1 MSPRKIFVILK
12 KMQISSTSTL
22 SPTFHVGDL
31 HVYGD
36 AILSPMDGVSDWPFR
51 SLCRRLGSAMSY
63 TEFVR
68 AEDVLQGRASVDKR
82 LTYEQAERPVV
93 FQIYG
98 DDPDKIVEA
107 ALRIRDFEPDVI
119 DLNMGCPAKSVANRG
134 AGVGM
139 MRAPLK
145 IARTFRKLT
154 AALDI
159 PVTGKMRIGWNDCQN
174 YKLVARIVE
183 EEGGALIAIHGRTK
197 EQGYGGVANWD
208 AIAEIKAVVKIPVV
222 GNGDVRKVTDIKRMQ
237 AYTGCEAV
245 MIGREAMANPWIFS
259 GRDREQVSPEEVRQ
273 FMREHLRR
281 NIEFYGEDD
290 GQRLFRKYVAQYLM
304 MKNLSREERRDIL
317 SKRPPEAFLA
327 VLDEV
332 ALTLAEIR
340 T

>member
-1 MSPRKIFVILK
+1 MVTKILDP
-12 KMQISSTSTL
+12 TPDTL
-22 SPTFHVGDL
+22 ATPTFHVGDIPI
-31 HVYGD
+31 YGES
-36 AILSPMDGVSDWPFR
+36 ILSPMDGVSDWPFR

-68 AEDVLQGRASVDKR
+68 AEDVLQERASVFKK
-82 LTYEQAERPVV
+82 LTFDESERPVA

-98 DDPDKIVEA
+98 DDPDEIVEA
-107 ALRIRDFEPDVI
+107 ALRIRRLEPDTI

-139 MRAPLK
+139 MRTPLK
-145 IARTFRKLT
+145 IARTIRKLA

-159 PVTGKMRIGWNDCQN
+159 PVTGKMRIGWRDCQS

-183 EEGGALIAIHGRTK
+183 EEGGAAIAIHGRTK
-197 EQGYGGVANWD
+197 EQGYGGVADWD
-208 AIAEIKAVVKIPVV
+208 AIAEVKVAVKIPVI
-222 GNGDVRKVTDIKRMQ
+222 GNGDVRTVADIKRMQ

-245 MIGREAMANPWIFS
+245 MVGRGAMANPWIFS
-259 GRDREQVSPEEVRQ
+259 GRDRNQVPPEEVRA
-273 FMREHLRR
+273 FMREHLKR
-281 NIEFYGEDD
+281 NIEFYGDED

-304 MKNLSREERRDIL
+304 MKRLTREERRNIL
-317 SKRPPEAFLA
+317 SKQPPAEFLA

>member
-1 MSPRKIFVILK
+1 M
-12 KMQISSTSTL
+12 ISN
-22 SPTFHVGDL
+22 PTFHVGGIPI
-31 HVYGD
+31 YGES
-36 AILSPMDGVSDWPFR
+36 ILSPMDGVSDWPFR

-68 AEDVLQGRASVDKR
+68 AEDVLQGRASVFKR
-82 LTYEQAERPVV
+82 LTFDESERPVA

-107 ALRIRDFEPDVI
+107 ALRIRRLEPDTI

-139 MRAPLK
+139 MRTPLK
-145 IARTFRKLT
+145 IAKTIRKLV

-159 PVTGKMRIGWNDCQN
+159 PVTGKMRLGWNDCQT

-197 EQGYGGVANWD
+197 EQGYGGVADWD
-208 AIAEIKAVVKIPVV
+208 AIAEVKASVEIPVV
-222 GNGDVRKVTDIKRMQ
+222 GNGDVRTVTDVKRMQ

-259 GRDREQVSPEEVRQ
+259 GRDREQVPPQEVRQ
-273 FMREHLRR
+273 FMREHLKR
-281 NIEFYGEDD
+281 NIEFYGEED

-304 MKNLSREERRDIL
+304 MKRLTREERRNIL
-317 SKRPPEAFLA
+317 SKRPPEQFLA

>member
-1 MSPRKIFVILK
+1 MAIKIPNSTPDILA
-12 KMQISSTSTL
+12 T
-22 SPTFHVGDL
+22 PAFHVGGIPI
-31 HVYGD
+31 YGD

-51 SLCRRLGSAMSY
+51 SLCRREGSAMSY

-68 AEDVLQGRASVDKR
+68 AEDVLDGRKSVFKK
-82 LTYEQAERPVV
+82 LTFDESERPVA
-93 FQIYG
+93 FQVYG
-98 DDPDKIVEA
+98 DDPDEIVEA
-107 ALRIRDFEPDVI
+107 ALRIRDLGPDSI

-139 MRAPLK
+139 MRTPLK
-145 IARTFRKLT
+145 IARTIRKLV

-159 PVTGKMRIGWNDCQN
+159 PVTGKMRLGWTNCRT

-183 EEGGALIAIHGRTK
+183 EEGGALIALHGRTK
-197 EQGYGGVANWD
+197 EQGYGGVADWD
-208 AIAEIKAVVKIPVV
+208 AIAEIKAAVKIPVV
-222 GNGDVRKVTDIKRMQ
+222 GNGDVRTVADIRRMQ

-245 MIGREAMANPWIFS
+245 MIGREALANPWIFS
-259 GRDREQVSPEEVRQ
+259 GRDRDEVPPEEVRS

-281 NIEFYGEDD
+281 NIEFYGEED

-304 MKNLSREERRDIL
+304 MKRLTREERRDIL
-317 SKRPPEAFLA
+317 SKRPPEQFLA
-327 VLDEV
+327 VLDAV

>member
-1 MSPRKIFVILK
+1 MITTVLNQSTDTLASPI
-12 KMQISSTSTL
+12 
-22 SPTFHVGDL
+22 FHVGGIPI
-31 HVYGD
+31 YGET
-36 AILSPMDGVSDWPFR
+36 ILSPMDGVSDWPFR
-51 SLCRRLGSAMSY
+51 SLCRREGSAMSY

-68 AEDVLQGRASVDKR
+68 AEDVLEGRKSVFKK
-82 LTYEQAERPVV
+82 LTYDESERPVA

-98 DDPDKIVEA
+98 DDPDEILEA
-107 ALRIRDFEPDVI
+107 ALRIRELEPDTI

-139 MRAPLK
+139 MRTPLK
-145 IARTFRKLT
+145 IARTLRKLT

-159 PVTGKMRIGWNDCQN
+159 PVTGKMRLGWTDCQT

-183 EEGGALIAIHGRTK
+183 GEGGALIALHGRTK
-197 EQGYGGVANWD
+197 EQGYGGTADWD
-208 AIAEIKAVVKIPVV
+208 AIAKIKAAVKIPVI
-222 GNGDVRKVTDIKRMQ
+222 GNGDVRTVADIKRMQ
-237 AYTGCEAV
+237 DYTGCEAV

-259 GRDREQVSPEEVRQ
+259 GRDRYQVPSEEVRG
-273 FMREHLRR
+273 FMREHLKR
-281 NIEFYGEDD
+281 NIEFYGEED

-304 MKNLSREERRDIL
+304 MKRLTREERRNIL
-317 SKRPPEAFLA
+317 SKKPPEEFLA

>member
-1 MSPRKIFVILK
+1 
-12 KMQISSTSTL
+12 
-22 SPTFHVGDL
+22 
-31 HVYGD
+31 
-36 AILSPMDGVSDWPFR
+36 MDGVSDWPFR

-68 AEDVLQGRASVDKR
+68 AEDVLQERKSVYKR
-82 LTYEQAERPVV
+82 LTFEPDERPVV

-98 DDPDKIVEA
+98 DDPDGIVAA
-107 ALRIRDFEPDVI
+107 ALRIRELEPDAI

-145 IARTFRKLT
+145 IARAFRKLA
-154 AALDI
+154 AALDV
-159 PVTGKMRIGWNDCQN
+159 PVTGKMRLGWNDFQS

-183 EEGGALIAIHGRTK
+183 ENGGAAIALHGRTK
-197 EQGYGGVANWD
+197 EQGYGGTANWD
-208 AIAEIKAVVKIPVV
+208 AIAEVKATVRIPVI
-222 GNGDVRKVTDIKRMQ
+222 GNGDVRSVADIKRMQ

-245 MIGREAMANPWIFS
+245 MIGRGALANPWIFA
-259 GRDREQVSPEEVRQ
+259 GLDREQAPPEEVRR

-281 NIEFYGEDD
+281 NMAFYGEED

-304 MKNLSREERRDIL
+304 MKNLDREERREIL
-317 SKRPPEAFLA
+317 SQKPPKQFLA
-327 VLDEV
+327 VLEEV
-332 ALTLAEIR
+332 ALTLVEIR

>member
-1 MSPRKIFVILK
+1 MDSK
-12 KMQISSTSTL
+12 
-22 SPTFHVGDL
+22 PTFRVGDIP
-31 HVYGD
+31 VYGKT
-36 AILSPMDGVSDWPFR
+36 ILSPMDGVSDWPFR

-68 AEDVLQGRASVDKR
+68 AEDVLQGRKSIFKR
-82 LTYEQAERPVV
+82 LTYEESERPVV
-93 FQIYG
+93 FQVYG
-98 DDPDKIVEA
+98 DDPDEIVEA
-107 ALRIRDFEPDVI
+107 ALRIRDPGPDMI

-139 MRAPLK
+139 MRTPLK

-159 PVTGKMRIGWNDCQN
+159 PVTGKMRIGWNDCQT

-197 EQGYGGVANWD
+197 EQGYGGVADWD
-208 AIAEIKAVVKIPVV
+208 AIAEVKAAVKIPVV
-222 GNGDVRKVTDIKRMQ
+222 GNGDVRTVADIKRMQ
-237 AYTGCEAV
+237 DYTGCEAV

-259 GRDREQVSPEEVRQ
+259 GRDREAVPPEEVRQ
-273 FMREHLRR
+273 FMREHLKR
-281 NIEFYGEDD
+281 NIEFYGEED

-304 MKNLSREERRDIL
+304 MKKLTREERRDIL
-317 SKRPPEAFLA
+317 SKKPPEEFLA

>member
-1 MSPRKIFVILK
+1 MTTNGLK
-12 KMQISSTSTL
+12 PPPESLATA
-22 SPTFHVGDL
+22 TFRVGEL
-31 HVYGD
+31 PVYGD

-68 AEDVLQGRASVDKR
+68 AEDVVQGRKSVDKR
-82 LTYEQAERPVV
+82 LTFEEAERPVV

-98 DDPDKIVEA
+98 DDPDQIVEA
-107 ALRIRDFEPDVI
+107 ALRIRDLGPDAI

-159 PVTGKMRIGWNDCQN
+159 PVTGKMRLGWDGYQS

-183 EEGGALIAIHGRTK
+183 ENGGALIAIHGRTK
-197 EQGYGGVANWD
+197 EQGYGGLANWD
-208 AIAEIKAVVKIPVV
+208 AIAEVKAAVKIPVI
-222 GNGDVRKVTDIKRMQ
+222 GNGDVRTVADIKRMQ
-237 AYTGCEAV
+237 AYTGCEGV
-245 MIGREAMANPWIFS
+245 MVGRGALANPWIFS
-259 GRDREQVSPEEVRQ
+259 GFDREAVSPEGVRE
-273 FMREHLRR
+273 FMREHLKR
-281 NIEFYGEDD
+281 NIEFYGEED

-317 SKRPPEAFLA
+317 SKKPSSVFLS
-327 VLDEV
+327 VLDQV

>member
-1 MSPRKIFVILK
+1 MSTITLN
-12 KMQISSTSTL
+12 STSNTL
-22 SPTFHVGDL
+22 ATPTFHVGDIPI
-31 HVYGD
+31 YGES
-36 AILSPMDGVSDWPFR
+36 ILSPMDGVSDWPFR

-68 AEDVLQGRASVDKR
+68 AEDVLQERTSVFKK
-82 LTYEQAERPVV
+82 LTFDESERPVA

-98 DDPDKIVEA
+98 DSPDEIVEA
-107 ALRIRDFEPDVI
+107 ALRIQDPSTSSGRPDTI

-139 MRAPLK
+139 MRTPLK
-145 IARTFRKLT
+145 IAETFRKLT

-159 PVTGKMRIGWNDCQN
+159 PVTGKMRIGWKDCQN

-183 EEGGALIAIHGRTK
+183 EEGGAAIAIHGRTK
-197 EQGYGGVANWD
+197 EQGYGGVADWD
-208 AIAEIKAVVKIPVV
+208 AIAEVKVAVKIPVI
-222 GNGDVRKVTDIKRMQ
+222 GNGDVRTVADIKRMQ
-237 AYTGCEAV
+237 AYTGCDAV
-245 MIGREAMANPWIFS
+245 MIGRGAMANPWIFS
-259 GRDREQVSPEEVRQ
+259 GRDRGEVPPKEVRA
-273 FMREHLRR
+273 FMREHLKR

-304 MKNLSREERRDIL
+304 MKNLTREDRRDIL
-317 SKRPPEAFLA
+317 SKKPPAEFLA

>member
-1 MSPRKIFVILK
+1 
-12 KMQISSTSTL
+12 MQAKP
-22 SPTFHVGDL
+22 SPTFRVGGIPI
-31 HVYGD
+31 YGES
-36 AILSPMDGVSDWPFR
+36 ILSPMDGVSDWPFR

-68 AEDVLQGRASVDKR
+68 AEDVLEGRASVFKR
-82 LTYEQAERPVV
+82 LTFDESERPVA
-93 FQIYG
+93 FQVYG

-107 ALRIRDFEPDVI
+107 ALRIRRLGPDTI

-139 MRAPLK
+139 MRTPLK
-145 IARTFRKLT
+145 IARTIRKLVG
-154 AALDI
+154 ALDI
-159 PVTGKMRIGWNDCQN
+159 PVTGKMRIGWKDCQT

-208 AIAEIKAVVKIPVV
+208 AIAEVKAAVKIPVV
-222 GNGDVRKVTDIKRMQ
+222 GNGDVRIVADIKRMQ
-237 AYTGCEAV
+237 AFTGCDAV

-259 GRDREQVSPEEVRQ
+259 GRDREQVPPEEVRQ
-273 FMREHLRR
+273 FMREHLKR
-281 NIEFYGEDD
+281 NIEFYGDDD

-304 MKNLSREERRDIL
+304 MKRLTREARRNIL
-317 SKRPPEAFLA
+317 SKKPPEEFLA
-327 VLDEV
+327 VLDEI
-332 ALTLAEIR
+332 AGMMDEIR